1 VSEDPDGKR
10 PRAAV
15 PGALEP
21 GATVGVGAVRDPDDE
36 DENQSSWMAWMTTRY
51 RLRRADQ

>member
-36 DENQSSWMAWMTTRY
+36 DENQSSWMEWMTRY